1 MLTIVRKHEAAHAL
15 HEPESAF
22 RKSYI
27 SDSLMLELKFSGT
40 SININ
45 IFAKRKH
52 RLNGI
57 LKKTCSFVEFG
68 KKKKMLFQQELDSGQ
83 GTCDKKRRC
92 G

>member
-1 MLTIVRKHEAAHAL
+1 
-15 HEPESAF
+15 
-22 RKSYI
+22 
-27 SDSLMLELKFSGT
+27 MLELKFSGT
-40 SININ
+40 SINVN
-45 IFAKRKH
+45 VFAKRKH

-68 KKKKMLFQQELDSGQ
+68 KKKMLFQQELDSGQ